1 MDISQHEFEIP
12 IEQKEKISDEGD
24 CVVHIYK
31 IFINDEEV
39 YSVTNFDA
47 YEYENAS
54 GKFRNSLSI
63 FQWHD
68 QKYIFSLYVNDTSI
82 IKHLSINWSFQKP

>member
-1 MDISQHEFEIP
+1 MLLLTPKEVPLCAGVSQ
-12 IEQKEKISDEGD
+12 QKEKISDEGD

-54 GKFRNSLSI
+54 GKTLKFYNI

-68 QKYIFSLYVNDTSI
+68 QKYIFSL
-82 IKHLSINWSFQKP
+82 

>member
-1 MDISQHEFEIP
+1 LNTNYQYSASEIR
-12 IEQKEKISDEGD
+12 IKQKEKISDAGD

-31 IFINDEEV
+31 IFINGEEV

-54 GKFRNSLSI
+54 GKFLK
-63 FQWHD
+63 F
-68 QKYIFSLYVNDTSI
+68 L
-82 IKHLSINWSFQKP
+82 